1 MTPQIAC
8 LRELK
13 VSNPDLLIKH
23 IKELSLVDKNL
34 LFYQWEL
41 WARDKQLL
49 PDGDWD
55 TWLIKAGRGFGKTR
69 TGAETIRIWARK
81 FPILHLVAAT
91 ASDARDI
98 MVEGES
104 GILAISP
111 AYERP
116 IYSSSNRRLTWPNG
130 SKAILFSA
138 DEPDRLRGPQCYKA
152 WADELAAWRYP
163 EAWDQLLF
171 GLRLGSHPQ
180 CIVTTTPRPTDII
193 RQLAA
198 DEKTHLTSG
207 STYENKSNLADSFIT
222 TMERKYKG
230 TRLGR
235 QELDAEILETVEGA
249 LWNLG
254 MIDKHRET
262 RLPDSIVRSGV
273 GVDPAGSRELMAAD
287 TGIICGC
294 KSAEGH
300 YYIFNDSTGKYSP
313 NGWAMRVAA
322 LYHGQKL
329 DAIVAENNYGG
340 EMVASNIKTVD
351 HEMKVVM
358 ANATRGKIL
367 RAEPISALYEQGLV
381 HHVGFFPELEDEMTH
396 YTGESRQASPNRLDA
411 LVWILTWLM
420 DSSVKQFWVSGI

>member
-1 MTPQIAC
+1 MRD
-8 LRELK
+8 LRLK
-13 VSNPDLLIKH
+13 NNDAFVSLIETASPEEALL
-23 IKELSLVDKNL
+23 LSYD
-34 LFYQWEL
+34 WEV
-41 WARDKQLL
+41 WARAKQLL
-49 PDGDWD
+49 PPGDWD
-55 TWLIKAGRGFGKTR
+55 NWLIKAGRGFGKTR
-69 TGAETIRIWARK
+69 AGAETVRIWARD
-81 FPILHLVAAT
+81 FPIIHLVAAT

-104 GILAISP
+104 GVLAISP

-152 WADELAAWRYP
+152 WADELATWRYP
-163 EAWDQLLF
+163 DAWDQLLF

-180 CIVTTTPRPTDII
+180 CVITTTPRPTDII
-193 RQLAA
+193 RQLAT
-198 DEKTHLTSG
+198 DEKTIVTSG
-207 STYENKSNLADSFIT
+207 TTYENRDNLAPSFIH

-249 LWNLG
+249 LWNLS
-254 MIDKHRET
+254 MIDKTRET
-262 RLPDSIVRSGV
+262 KLPESIVRSGV
-273 GVDPAGSRELMAAD
+273 GVDPAGSRELLAAE
-287 TGIICGC
+287 TGLICGC

-322 LYHGQKL
+322 LYHGHKM

-396 YTGESRQASPNRLDA
+396 YTGESKQKSPNRLDA
-411 LVWILTWLM
+411 LVWILTWLKE
-420 DSSVKQFWVSGI
+420 SESKQFWVSGI